1 MFISNNKNEKKR
13 NNLNQIQPY
22 MMCHART
29 NGKEYNSFY
38 LQNP

>member
-13 NNLNQIQPY
+13 NNF
-22 MMCHART
+22 A